1 MSEKCKNVFVFSYN
15 STHYDHDEN
24 SVCDQRSKLKRIP
37 FILNL
42 QLSVETDEV
51 TSVDED
57 DVEKPV
63 DPVEPV
69 EAVEAVVNPVRF

>member
-1 MSEKCKNVFVFSYN
+1 MFFVFSYN

-69 EAVEAVVNPVRF
+69 EAVEAVENPVRF